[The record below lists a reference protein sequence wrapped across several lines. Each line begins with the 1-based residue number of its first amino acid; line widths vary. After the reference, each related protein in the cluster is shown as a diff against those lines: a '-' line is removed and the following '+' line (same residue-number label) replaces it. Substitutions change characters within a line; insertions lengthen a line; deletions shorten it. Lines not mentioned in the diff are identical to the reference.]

1 MNAIAGT
8 VLGATEGL
16 VAASMAIAIE
26 CEISVYGACLP
37 TPARSDA
44 AGCDVRDLVSRRLAV
59 ARSRV
64 GRRWATS
71 PVVVRTSFETEAS
84 VGCPCEAHQ
93 VTFAR
98 GSASPDEPEVSTPDR
113 SVVIVRP
120 ARERW
125 AAASVVLAI
134 AFFVLCATL
143 VPKSHAQVA
152 AAASVVVWAL
162 SSMSFAWILFVPK
175 GALQAFVRR
184 GQQAATRL
192 VSARRE
198 RRSGLGLCQGGAPDH
213 VRHEARGHVVL
224 RAAGARLGRWA
235 LVTFRWLTDQLARSR
250 MARPLLLCSGPVA
263 AATVL
268 RVLPLDLGLPLF
280 SISWL
285 VGVAGEWMREAIN
298 ALRKLNEFV
307 ALGGLA
313 VSVLGWV
320 AFAAVWAYEFH
331 WPGPSGTT
339 FFNTTAQINATLLVA
354 GVINAVPTAWKASM
368 RLRAAWILTAPT
380 VATVGI
386 GASIAGSISAD
397 GAKPLFVLSI
407 SALGPIALA
416 LALTAYQQ
424 ITRPRAEE
432 QAADA

>member
-1 MNAIAGT
+1 
-8 VLGATEGL
+8 
-16 VAASMAIAIE
+16 
-26 CEISVYGACLP
+26 
-37 TPARSDA
+37 
-44 AGCDVRDLVSRRLAV
+44 
-59 ARSRV
+59 
-64 GRRWATS
+64 
-71 PVVVRTSFETEAS
+71 
-84 VGCPCEAHQ
+84 
-93 VTFAR
+93 
-98 GSASPDEPEVSTPDR
+98 
-113 SVVIVRP
+113 
-120 ARERW
+120 
-125 AAASVVLAI
+125 
-134 AFFVLCATL
+134 
-143 VPKSHAQVA
+143 
-152 AAASVVVWAL
+152 
-162 SSMSFAWILFVPK
+162 
-175 GALQAFVRR
+175 
-184 GQQAATRL
+184 
-192 VSARRE
+192 
-198 RRSGLGLCQGGAPDH
+198 
-213 VRHEARGHVVL
+213 
-224 RAAGARLGRWA
+224 
-235 LVTFRWLTDQLARSR
+235 